1 MLQVVEL
8 VRTVDSNWVEVR
20 GGTLYLYSYFYLY
33 LYLYLYLNCNWVDVK
48 EETVYVYLH
57 SVFCIWIRIAIG

>member
-8 VRTVDSNWVEVR
+8 VRTVDSNWVEGR
-20 GGTLYLYSYFYLY
+20 GGTLYLYSYLY

>member
-33 LYLYLYLNCNWVDVK
+33 LYLYLNCNWVDVK